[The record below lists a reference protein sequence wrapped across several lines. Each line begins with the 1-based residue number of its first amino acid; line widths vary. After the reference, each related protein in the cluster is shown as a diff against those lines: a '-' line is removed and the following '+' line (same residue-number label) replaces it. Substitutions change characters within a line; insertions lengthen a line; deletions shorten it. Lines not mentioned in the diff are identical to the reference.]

1 VLLDCFPVLSSL
13 FSAKLFLVNWSA
25 SPLSALMMQEDLN
38 KGKRDALRNLTSMSM
53 VKGIDYSLSPN

>member
-1 VLLDCFPVLSSL
+1 VLSSL